1 MKANKSTVSIP
12 LASKNYEISIRQK
25 EITRPNGTD
34 IVCIGTLCHN
44 GKPVAAVAP
53 KQRTVHYEE
62 DIPTAITQISNDF
75 EQDIRKLFARSSP
88 QEKASTAIVESPLLE
103 GIRRIRNSG
112 IIINPK
118 NGNRGWSPRT
128 QESYL
133 SIFESQIVPLL
144 RPYVSGEKNFLP
156 SDLEGIATALKV
168 KKAQHSRSSGRQSD
182 LEVSTY
188 TDLTAANVIYQ
199 FIRAAH
205 PDLGLPELNLVPA
218 SRRKIGARKEQEKCL
233 PESVRQKLCRY
244 VEAHWAQEPR
254 FCYALTLM
262 LCGGLRTAEAAGTR
276 PERIE
281 HNTTYAIVKV
291 HAQEKGGKI
300 DKILKRDSS
309 YRGVI
314 IGCWASNILRQC
326 TDEIQKNDPDWEKD
340 ETAPV
345 CLAQNLSAWVLAR
358 LYECGLSE
366 AFLADARKCFE
377 GDVYFDKDGK
387 LMEDF
392 SAYILRRDW
401 ASRARNICGY
411 TSLEI
416 DQQLGHKVTVPKSRR
431 PNLKL
436 TAEQEKLATKV
447 ERYVYS
453 PNKTRN
459 PEHSPIPLEVDVRK
473 QIPTYRAVKYSNNS
487 DTPMLVTL
495 SFSALEADA
504 VQLTVPCG
512 ATRKTV
518 VTSRP
523 DDVEQRQNRPIIG
536 NQMQEAKSS

>member
-12 LASKNYEISIRQK
+12 LASKNYEISMRQK
-25 EITRPNGTD
+25 VITRPNGTD
-34 IVCIGTLCHN
+34 IVCIGTLCRN

-133 SIFESQIVPLL
+133 SIFGSQIVPLL
-144 RPYVSGEKNFLP
+144 QPYVSGEKNFLP
-156 SDLEGIATALKV
+156 SDLGGIATALKS
-168 KKAQHSRSSGRQSD
+168 KKAQHSRSNGRQSD

-188 TDLTAANVIYQ
+188 TDLAAADVIYQ
-199 FIRAAH
+199 FIRAAY
-205 PDLGLPELNLVPA
+205 PDLGLPELNLAPA
-218 SRRKIGARKEQEKCL
+218 PRRKIGVRKEQEKSL
-233 PESVRQKLCRY
+233 PESVCQKLCRY
-244 VEAHWAQEPR
+244 VDAHWAHEPR

-276 PERIE
+276 PEKIE

-291 HAQEKGGKI
+291 RAQEKGGKI

-326 TDEIQKNDPDWEKD
+326 TDEIQKNDPDWRKD

-366 AFLADARKCFE
+366 AFFADAHKCFA

-387 LMEDF
+387 LVEDF

-436 TAEQEKLATKV
+436 ATEQEKLAVKA

-453 PNKTRN
+453 PAETQN
-459 PEHSPIPLEVDVRK
+459 PEYAPISLKVGVRWG
-473 QIPTYRAVKYSNNS
+473 IPTYTNVKYCNS
-487 DTPMLVTL
+487 SDKPMLVTVT
-495 SFSALEADA
+495 FGTQENEYPA
-504 VQLTVPCG
+504 QLTAPCG
-512 ATRKTV
+512 AMRKPV

-523 DDVEQRQNRPIIG
+523 DDPTQRQNRPIIG
-536 NQMQEAKSS
+536 SQSKED

>member
-1 MKANKSTVSIP
+1 M
-12 LASKNYEISIRQK
+12 
-25 EITRPNGTD
+25 
-34 IVCIGTLCHN
+34 
-44 GKPVAAVAP
+44 
-53 KQRTVHYEE
+53 
-62 DIPTAITQISNDF
+62 
-75 EQDIRKLFARSSP
+75 
-88 QEKASTAIVESPLLE
+88 
-103 GIRRIRNSG
+103 
-112 IIINPK
+112 
-118 NGNRGWSPRT
+118 
-128 QESYL
+128 
-133 SIFESQIVPLL
+133 
-144 RPYVSGEKNFLP
+144 
-156 SDLEGIATALKV
+156 
-168 KKAQHSRSSGRQSD
+168 
-182 LEVSTY
+182 
-188 TDLTAANVIYQ
+188 
-199 FIRAAH
+199 
-205 PDLGLPELNLVPA
+205 
-218 SRRKIGARKEQEKCL
+218 
-233 PESVRQKLCRY
+233 
-244 VEAHWAQEPR
+244 
-254 FCYALTLM
+254 
-262 LCGGLRTAEAAGTR
+262 
-276 PERIE
+276 
-281 HNTTYAIVKV
+281 
-291 HAQEKGGKI
+291 
-300 DKILKRDSS
+300 
-309 YRGVI
+309 
-314 IGCWASNILRQC
+314 
-326 TDEIQKNDPDWEKD
+326 
-340 ETAPV
+340 

-459 PEHSPIPLEVDVRK
+459 PEYSPIPLEVDVRK